1 MDRTWEVK
9 GTEGSRMTPG
19 LWLSTCLLGN
29 LRLFSVPLCVLKGNN
44 SMCCAI
50 GVHLSQYVWYSMRT
64 QTGIKIWSNWRR
76 DVNTS

>member
-44 SMCCAI
+44 SMCCAR
-50 GVHLSQYVWYSMRT
+50 GAHLSQYVWYSMRT